1 MVLTITDF
9 LLYIYKKK
17 IDNDDKDTG
26 EEKGEWAV
34 ALTYHNRLSVI

>member
-9 LLYIYKKK
+9 LLYKKK
-17 IDNDDKDTG
+17 IDNDYKNTG

-34 ALTYHNRLSVI
+34 ALTYHNGLSVI